1 MGLLDA
7 LRDLLGGGA
16 TRAATRDADA
26 EALFDLSTGYVTMAA
41 ELDFEPAGAA
51 GLCFGRVDST
61 DFRAAVAETREVL
74 AAGAAETGT
83 AAAVGEDAHGYL
95 WVVCRDDDFE
105 DLLTSVHF
113 AADTLIERG
122 YGDRLLAA
130 VFGFERARGRG
141 REQGGAGADAT
152 RNGSAGAGER
162 VYWIYSF
169 RRGTYYPFA
178 PRADRERDERLE
190 FKLEAVL
197 DGELAIEDDRSRR
210 FPLWPDRGDPDPWPD
225 LRA

>member
-7 LRDLLGGGA
+7 LRDLLGSGA
-16 TRAATRDADA
+16 GSAATRDADA
-26 EALFDLSTGYVTMAA
+26 DALFDLSTGYVTMAA

-61 DFRAAVAETREVL
+61 DFADAVGATRDVL

-83 AAAVGEDAHGYL
+83 AAAVGEDSHGYL

-130 VFGFERARGRG
+130 VFGFERARERG
-141 REQGGAGADAT
+141 RARRAVETDAAD
-152 RNGSAGAGER
+152 RER
-162 VYWIYSF
+162 ARAYWAYSF
-169 RRGTYYPFA
+169 RRGAYYPFA
-178 PRADRERDERLE
+178 PRGERERDERLE

-197 DGELAIEDDRSRR
+197 AGELELESDRSRR
-210 FPLWPDRGDPDPWPD
+210 FPLWPEAGDPHPWPD
-225 LRA
+225 LVG